1 MDRMV
6 HGLDHEGNGDAPLIG
21 ALLRRPFLAS
31 RAAIVAALHEAGFDD
46 LQAAHLA
53 VFQYPGPDGR
63 SPGEIAR
70 AAMATK
76 QAMNNLL
83 GQLEGWGYL
92 RRSVSP
98 SNRRERIVDLT
109 DRGHR
114 VIAEIR
120 RAVRTTEDRWEDAL
134 GEDDYRT
141 LRALLAELNA
151 HLDAESGD

>member
-6 HGLDHEGNGDAPLIG
+6 HDIDHEGNGDAPLIG

-31 RAAIVAALHEAGFDD
+31 RAAIVEALHEAGFDD

-83 GQLEGWGYL
+83 GQLEGSGYL
-92 RRSVSP
+92 RRIVSP
-98 SNRRERIVDLT
+98 SNRRERIVELT
-109 DRGHR
+109 ERGEA

-120 RAVRTTEDRWEDAL
+120 RAVRATEDSWGDAL
-134 GEDDYRT
+134 GEDDYGT

-151 HLDAESGD
+151 QLDSPSAD